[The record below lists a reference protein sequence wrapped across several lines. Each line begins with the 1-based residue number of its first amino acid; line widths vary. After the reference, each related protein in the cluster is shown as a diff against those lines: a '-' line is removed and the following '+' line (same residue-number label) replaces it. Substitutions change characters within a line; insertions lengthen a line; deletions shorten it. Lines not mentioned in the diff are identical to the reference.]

1 MPCLINPWRSLVQPL
16 QKKDLTI
23 LILSAPV
30 LMLLTKSQRR
40 TLTKRT
46 KSKLNDSTKIK
57 KKLHLHIETISVN
70 LMSTEQLLHSIVSK
84 SKSIEKI
91 LMKTRES
98 FKIIVRKSVRLVHV
112 VIKIKSFQKKTSM
125 IIEKNSCS
133 NSTQFQKIVIVTL
146 NTVKER

>member
-1 MPCLINPWRSLVQPL
+1 MPCSINPWRSLVQPL

-70 LMSTEQLLHSIVSK
+70 LMSTERLLPSIVSK

-98 FKIIVRKSVRLVHV
+98 FKIIVRKSVRSVHV
-112 VIKIKSFQKKTSM
+112 VIKIKNFWKRTST
-125 IIEKNSCS
+125 IIVKNSCS
-133 NSTQFQKIVIVTL
+133 NQTQFQKIVIVTS
-146 NTVKER
+146 NFVKER